1 MIENE
6 NHKSLA
12 SIPGSIA
19 NLYQDYYLDYAS
31 YVILDR
37 AIPNINDGLKPVQR
51 RILHSLQEMDDGRY
65 NKVANVIGH
74 CMRYHPHG
82 DASIGDAMVNLGQKD
97 LLIDTQGNWGNILTG
112 DRAAAPRYIEA
123 RLTKFAKAVAF
134 NKETTEWE
142 MSYDGR
148 GKEPVHLPLK
158 FPLLL
163 FQGAE
168 GIAVGLAT
176 KILPHNFNE
185 LTDAAIAALRS
196 EPFKLI
202 PDFPTGGVADV
213 SEYKGGKR
221 GGKVKVRARIETTS
235 TNTLTITEIPFE
247 TTTQSVIDSI
257 VLASEKGKLKIKK
270 IEDNTAKDVNIQIT
284 LPAGSDPAKARA
296 ALFAFTKC
304 EVSVSPNS
312 CVISDEKPVFLNVE
326 ELLKH
331 SAFRTK
337 DLLGQEL
344 EIKRDDLQEK
354 IFFSSLERIF
364 IENKVYRTIE
374 NCETWDDVVATIKK
388 KMKPFTKDLLRQLT
402 DDDATKL
409 TEIKIKRISKF
420 DSDKANDKL
429 VELEG
434 ELETVLKNLKSLT
447 KFTIA
452 YFKNLKKVFGASFK
466 RKTEITTFNEIDKT
480 KVAAANLRVY
490 INSKDGFIGTSLRK
504 EEFLFECSELDEIIC
519 VTEEGVFKVIR
530 ATDKAYIGKN
540 IIYASIYKRGDVNTT
555 YNLIYR
561 DGRVGNSMIKRF
573 NIASITREKEYDLT
587 KGTKGS
593 KVLYFGVTKTP
604 EDKDVVYVKHA
615 EGQKLKNKVL
625 GVDFLQIPIKGRST
639 NGNILTRYKVDKVEK
654 KTEKKEA

>member
-1 MIENE
+1 MLDNE
-6 NHKSLA
+6 NQKSLA

-51 RILHSLQEMDDGRY
+51 RILHSLEEMDDGRY

-82 DASIGDAMVNLGQKD
+82 DASIGDAMVNLGQKN
-97 LLIDTQGNWGNILTG
+97 LLIDTQGNWGNVVTG

-123 RLTKFAKAVAF
+123 RLTKFAKTVAF
-134 NKETTEWE
+134 KKETTEWE

-148 GKEPVHLPLK
+148 SKEPVHLPLK

-176 KILPHNFNE
+176 KVLPHNFNE
-185 LTDAAIAALRS
+185 LIDASISALRK
-196 EPFKLI
+196 EDFVLL
-202 PDFPTGGVADV
+202 PDFPTGGLADTA
-213 SEYKGGKR
+213 EYKGGLR
-221 GGKVKVRARIETTS
+221 GGKVKVRARIETTGV
-235 TNTLTITEIPFE
+235 NQLTITEIPYE

-257 VLASEKGKLKIKK
+257 ISASEKGKVKIKK
-270 IEDNTAKDVNIQIT
+270 IEDNTAKDIDIQIT
-284 LPAGSDPAKARA
+284 LPSGSDPAKARA

-304 EVSVSPNS
+304 EVSISPNS
-312 CVISDEKPVFLNVE
+312 CVIESQQPVFQKVD
-326 ELLKH
+326 ELLTY

-344 EIKRDDLQEK
+344 EIKKKDLEEK
-354 IFFSSLERIF
+354 IFFASLEQIF
-364 IENKVYRTIE
+364 IEQKIYRTIE
-374 NCETWDDVVATIKK
+374 KCETWDDVIKTIKK
-388 KMKPFTKDLLRQLT
+388 KMKPLTNGLLRELT
-402 DDDATKL
+402 DDDAARL

-420 DSDKANDKL
+420 DTDKANDKL

-434 ELETVLKNLKSLT
+434 ELETVIKNLKSLT
-447 KFTIA
+447 KYTIA
-452 YFKNLKKVFGASFK
+452 YFKKLKKDFGKDFA
-466 RKTEITTFNEIDKT
+466 RKTEITTFKEIDKT
-480 KVAAANLRVY
+480 KVAVANKKIYV
-490 INSKDGFIGTSLRK
+490 NAKEGFIGTSLRK
-504 EEFLFECSELDEIIC
+504 EQFLFECSDLDEIIC
-519 VTEEGVFKVIR
+519 VTAEGTFKVFR
-530 ATDKAYIGKN
+530 PEDKVYIGKN
-540 IIYASIYKRGDVNTT
+540 IIYASIFKRGDVSTT

-573 NIASITREKEYDLT
+573 NISSITRDREYDLT

-593 KVLYFGVTKTP
+593 KILYFGISKTP
-604 EDKDVVYVKHA
+604 EEQDIVYVKHA

-625 GVDFLQIPIKGRST
+625 GVDFLQIPIKGRGT
-639 NGNILTRYKVDKVEK
+639 NGNILTRYKVAKVDKK
-654 KTEKKEA
+654 KK

>member
-1 MIENE
+1 VIESE

-12 SIPGSIA
+12 AIPGSIA
-19 NLYQDYYLDYAS
+19 NLYQDYYLNYAS

-51 RILHSLQEMDDGRY
+51 RILHSLEEMDDGRY

-82 DASIGDAMVNLGQKD
+82 DASIGDAMINLGQKE

-123 RLTKFAKAVAF
+123 RLTKFAKTVAF
-134 NKETTEWE
+134 KKEITEWE

-148 GKEPVHLPLK
+148 GKEPVNLPIK

-185 LTDAAIAALRS
+185 LIDASISALRN
-196 EPFKLI
+196 EEFDLI
-202 PDFPTGGVADV
+202 PDFPSGGIADA
-213 SEYKGGKR
+213 SEYKGGLR
-221 GGKVKVRARIETTS
+221 GGKIKIRARIETAG
-235 TNTLTITEIPFE
+235 TNLLKITEIPFE

-257 VLASEKGKLKIKK
+257 VSASEKGKLKIKK
-270 IEDNTAKDVNIQIT
+270 IEDNTAKDVDIQIT
-284 LPAGSDPAKARA
+284 LPSGSDPAKVRA

-312 CVISDEKPVFLNVE
+312 CVIDSQTPVFNTVNKILIHN
-326 ELLKH
+326 
-331 SAFRTK
+331 AFRTK
-337 DLLGQEL
+337 DLLKQEL

-354 IFFSSLERIF
+354 IFFSSLESIF

-374 NCETWDDVVATIKK
+374 NCETWKDVISTIKK
-388 KMKPFTKDLLRQLT
+388 KMKPHTKGLLRELT
-402 DDDATKL
+402 EDDATRL

-434 ELETVLKNLKSLT
+434 ELEVVIKNLKSLT
-447 KFTIA
+447 KFTIS
-452 YFKNLKKVFGASFK
+452 YFKKLKKDFGKDFT
-466 RKTEITTFNEIDKT
+466 RKTEITTFKEIDKT
-480 KVAAANLRVY
+480 KVAAANKKVY
-490 INSKDGFIGTSLRK
+490 LNAKDGFIGTSLRK
-504 EEFLFECSELDEIIC
+504 EEFLFECSDLDEIIC
-519 VTEEGVFKVIR
+519 VTQDGLFKVVR
-530 ATDKAYIGKN
+530 ASDKSYIGKN
-540 IIYASIYKRGDVNTT
+540 IIYAAVFKRGDNNTT

-561 DGRVGNSMIKRF
+561 DGRIGNSMIKRF
-573 NIASITREKEYDLT
+573 HISSITRDKEYDLT
-587 KGTKGS
+587 KGTKGT
-593 KVLYFGVTKTP
+593 KVLHFGVCKSA
-604 EDKDVVYVKHA
+604 EEQEVVYVKHA

-625 GVDFLQIPIKGRST
+625 GVDFLQIPIKGRAT
-639 NGNILTRYKVDKVEK
+639 NGNILTRYKVAKVDKK
-654 KTEKKEA
+654 K